1 MPNVMDDMVAEEHTF
16 RQASTHE
23 NFVQIPEWMLSRRDV
38 PPAAILLWG
47 LIEWRAMTQGACSA
61 RNKHLA
67 ETAGVSVPS
76 LMRLIAALTK
86 RGWIAVE
93 HTETDTRRITP
104 LDPRTGENYKRTAIK
119 NDSPAIKN
127 DSPAIENE
135 SGGLSK
141 MIDIIEREPNRELK
155 TQFNTP
161 DAPTAR
167 AGGDDDAAVTIF
179 SEAYRNKY
187 EGDKPHMT
195 AATKRAMKECLN
207 DIGEAQYR
215 ECVAGYFASEDEW
228 AAGHGHDAKSFMMSP
243 DRWRNN
249 TAAPRK
255 GNSAAPKHPGVGPV
269 GGPVKRT
276 WRGRL
281 RRGPWRGMQRK
292 ARVLYLL
299 RSKSRII

>member
-1 MPNVMDDMVAEEHTF
+1 M
-16 RQASTHE
+16 
-23 NFVQIPEWMLSRRDV
+23 
-38 PPAAILLWG
+38 
-47 LIEWRAMTQGACSA
+47 
-61 RNKHLA
+61 
-67 ETAGVSVPS
+67 
-76 LMRLIAALTK
+76 
-86 RGWIAVE
+86 
-93 HTETDTRRITP
+93 
-104 LDPRTGENYKRTAIK
+104 
-119 NDSPAIKN
+119 
-127 DSPAIENE
+127 
-135 SGGLSK
+135 
-141 MIDIIEREPNRELK
+141 

-269 GGPVKRT
+269 GGPNEAD
-276 WRGRL
+276 
-281 RRGPWRGMQRK
+281 M
-292 ARVLYLL
+292 ARAAEARAVARNAKEGASSLPTAV
-299 RSKSRII
+299 